1 MAEPPDPLILFR
13 ETFARAAAREPADPT
28 AVALATVTDT
38 GAPAVRIVLFKDA
51 DARGFTFFTNYES
64 RKARELAREP
74 RAALCFH
81 WPSIGEQVRAEGVT
95 ERLTDAESDAYFA
108 TRPRESQLGA
118 WASRQSQ
125 PLGSREEL
133 LAAAAEAARR
143 FPGVVPRPP
152 HWGGYRLVPARL
164 EFWRAREARL
174 HERRL
179 YQRTDA
185 GWTVQLLYP

>member
-1 MAEPPDPLILFR
+1 
-13 ETFARAAAREPADPT
+13 
-28 AVALATVTDT
+28 
-38 GAPAVRIVLFKDA
+38 
-51 DARGFTFFTNYES
+51 
-64 RKARELAREP
+64 
-74 RAALCFH
+74 
-81 WPSIGEQVRAEGVT
+81 VRAEGVT